1 MGNMDRRL
9 LAGESA
15 SISSSEGSE
24 GCKLAPCGYNIAS
37 GDAALASG
45 TAAPMASTGWGDGG
59 WGDGGRSDG
68 DRGGGGLGDGGRSDG
83 YRGGG
88 GLGDGGR
95 SDGDRGGGGLD
106 DGAPRAQDAST
117 PELPASGGNV
127 AAADCLISVLAEV
140 LASGADEEKVSITC
154 CTAEYGASWH
164 RLAFR
169 SIAPEVLS
177 VRNSNEV
184 ANTQVVHP
192 WSKRNALD
200 LDACE
205 DKRSTTA
212 ETTTRNAPSRS
223 TPGKSMVKK

>member
-45 TAAPMASTGWGDGG
+45 TEAPMASTGWGDGG
-59 WGDGGRSDG
+59 W
-68 DRGGGGLGDGGRSDG
+68 
-83 YRGGG
+83 
-88 GLGDGGR
+88 GDGGR